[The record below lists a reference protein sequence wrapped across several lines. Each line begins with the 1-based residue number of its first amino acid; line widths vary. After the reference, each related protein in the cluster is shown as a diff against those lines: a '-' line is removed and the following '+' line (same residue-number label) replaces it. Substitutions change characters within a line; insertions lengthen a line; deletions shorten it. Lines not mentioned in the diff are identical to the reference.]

1 MNWLSHW
8 FGWNAMAWVTR
19 CTVTVQHGCPVA
31 HGVSIVRSQK
41 EGVCHPEERK
51 ESLGL
56 TSKLSGEEV
65 NFSLNLQIEY
75 HGVITFRPQVRQ
87 YALPSWSA
95 SGFLMFWCCSST
107 SIFHWHQRAKLFSA
121 NGRKMNVLS
130 ILKGFSLNQGD
141 KEGTKC
147 S

>member
-1 MNWLSHW
+1 MKTKI
-8 FGWNAMAWVTR
+8 FCKR
-19 CTVTVQHGCPVA
+19 CHPIA

-75 HGVITFRPQVRQ
+75 HGGHYI
-87 YALPSWSA
+87 
-95 SGFLMFWCCSST
+95 
-107 SIFHWHQRAKLFSA
+107 
-121 NGRKMNVLS
+121 
-130 ILKGFSLNQGD
+130 
-141 KEGTKC
+141 
-147 S
+147 